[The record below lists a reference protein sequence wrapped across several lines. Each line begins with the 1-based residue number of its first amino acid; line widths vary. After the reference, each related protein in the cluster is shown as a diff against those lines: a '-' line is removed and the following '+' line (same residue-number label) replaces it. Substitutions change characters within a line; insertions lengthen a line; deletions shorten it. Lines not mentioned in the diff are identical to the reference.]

1 MAALTFDHIEGPEQ
15 QSAPQRSG
23 PLTFD
28 HIPTRGADA
37 PSNPLVINVTP
48 QSAPAAAAVAP
59 SMSEQPWYAQAG
71 QAADDLARL
80 AANSATFG
88 YADKLAG
95 YLGGAGTAAERART
109 EQARERA
116 GSAGTATE
124 LGAGLVGP
132 LAVSKAGLSLAG
144 NVPQVVNNLLTRSAA
159 AGVEGAAWG
168 ALGATGN
175 DQDIGTGAAL
185 GAVAGAA
192 GQPIGEALSTA
203 GGGVAGLFNRRP
215 TLPTATETK
224 ALGQQAYQASERA
237 GVIVK
242 PDFVGDLATDIRS
255 TLANEGYTPNLH
267 PSVAAGLQEI
277 ESKAGQNVTL
287 KGLDV
292 MRQVARS
299 VAENSDRS
307 TSRLGRTMVDKID
320 QAVDKMDM
328 SHVLAGN
335 KTEGVQAL
343 REARTLWRQ
352 GRMTETVDKLIDNA
366 ELNVA
371 NGGSLDRAI
380 SNQFKSYLK
389 SSQARFL
396 KPDEREAF
404 RKVVEGDSFQKVL
417 RSIGGLAPTSG
428 KLQALANLAA
438 GYASGGLSV
447 AGSGAAM
454 AAKAVGDR
462 ATQNNVYALARII
475 ANNGTAPPAIQNAV
489 QRLAESERE
498 TLGRIL
504 MSWGIQGGQDPG
516 AGAALP

>member
-1 MAALTFDHIEGPEQ
+1 MAALTFDHIEGPQ
-15 QSAPQRSG
+15 QQGAPQRGG

-28 HIPTRGADA
+28 HIPTPGVET
-37 PSNPLVINVTP
+37 PGNPLVINVTP
-48 QSAPAAAAVAP
+48 SSRPAAEQIPTAT
-59 SMSEQPWYAQAG
+59 EQPWYAQAG

-80 AANSATFG
+80 AANSMTFG

-95 YLGGAGTAAERART
+95 YLGGEGTAAERART

-132 LAVSKAGLSLAG
+132 LAVSRAGLSLAG
-144 NVPQVVNNLLTRSAA
+144 NVPRAVNNLLTRSAA
-159 AGVEGAAWG
+159 AGVEGAGWG
-168 ALGATGN
+168 ALSAAGHDQDLATGA
-175 DQDIGTGAAL
+175 GLGAAA
-185 GAVAGAA
+185 GAV

-203 GGGVAGLFNRRP
+203 VGGVAGLFNRRTP
-215 TLPTATETK
+215 LPSAAETK
-224 ALGQQAYQASERA
+224 ALGGKAYEAAERA

-242 PDFVGDLATDIRS
+242 PSFVSGLASDIRS

-267 PSVAAGLQEI
+267 PNVAAGLQEI

-292 MRQVARS
+292 MRRVAGN
-299 VAENSDRS
+299 VADNADPS
-307 TSRLGRTMVDKID
+307 TSRLGRLMVGKID

-328 SHVLAGN
+328 SHVLTGN

-343 REARTLWRQ
+343 QEARTLWRQ
-352 GRMTETVDKLIDNA
+352 GRMAETVDKLLDNA

-380 SNQFKSYLK
+380 SNQFKSFLK
-389 SSQARFL
+389 SSEARFL
-396 KPDEREAF
+396 KPDERAAF
-404 RKVVEGDSFQKVL
+404 RNVVEGDSFQKIL
-417 RSIGGLAPTSG
+417 RGIGGLAPTSG

-438 GYASGGLSV
+438 GYASGGVSV
-447 AGSGAAM
+447 AGTGVAM
-454 AAKAVGDR
+454 GAKAIGDR

-489 QRLAESERE
+489 QRLAASERE

-504 MSWGIQGGQDPG
+504 TNWGIQGGQETG